1 MYANEIGS
9 NFRYRHN
16 AILKVKTLAKRRS
29 AKEKKKKNR
38 SIAIPKKSQKIQRK
52 AVRKKKEGQ
61 RNYKTD
67 RKQLK
72 WQ

>member
-16 AILKVKTLAKRRS
+16 AILKVKTLAERIS

-38 SIAIPKKSQKIQRK
+38 SIAIPKKKSKNT
-52 AVRKKKEGQ
+52 KEGSKEKK
-61 RNYKTD
+61 RGTKE
-67 RKQLK
+67 L
-72 WQ
+72 